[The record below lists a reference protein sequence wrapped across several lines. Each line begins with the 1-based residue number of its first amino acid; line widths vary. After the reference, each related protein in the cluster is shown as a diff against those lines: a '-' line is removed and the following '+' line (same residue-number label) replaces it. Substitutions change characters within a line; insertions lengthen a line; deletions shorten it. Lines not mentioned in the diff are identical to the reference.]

1 MLGAP
6 APGPCSMT
14 VKVVVPAPTAW
25 NTQRWVPLAP
35 TVPLTGGGVGA
46 RVSSLTTVRMA
57 GSGLVWKIQLAP
69 PSVAWGRRRLID
81 WPTLR
86 FLVEPLASETW
97 TVGVT
102 AGLAGGGGGGPG
114 GGGLGRGGGTGAVG
128 VTR

>member
-102 AGLAGGGGGGPG
+102 AGLAV
-114 GGGLGRGGGTGAVG
+114 AVG
-128 VTR
+128 VGLGVGDFVGVGGTAGEGG